1 MNEWLLLLLA
11 GFLPTE
17 IWRIM
22 GVFVSKGIS
31 EGSEILEWVRA
42 VATAT
47 MAAVVAKLAFYP
59 SGALADLPL
68 SLRLSALIIGIL
80 GYFMVKRSI
89 LAGVL
94 IGEAVLIVG
103 AIIR

>member
-17 IWRIM
+17 IWRWA
-22 GVFVSKGIS
+22 GVFASKGIE
-31 EGSEILEWVRA
+31 EGSEVLDWVRA

-59 SGALADLPL
+59 SGELANLTL
-68 SLRLSALIIGIL
+68 NLRLSALVIGIVA
-80 GYFMVKRSI
+80 YFLMKRSV

-94 IGEAVLIVG
+94 IGEAVLVAG
-103 AIIR
+103 AYFI

>member
-17 IWRIM
+17 IWRWA
-22 GVFVSKGIS
+22 GVFVSKGIE
-31 EGSEILEWVRA
+31 EGSEILEWVKA

-47 MAAVVAKLAFYP
+47 MAAVVAKLCFYP
-59 SGALADLPL
+59 SGALADLPF
-68 SLRLSALIIGIL
+68 SLRLAALVCGIL
-80 GYFMVKRSI
+80 GYFLIKRSV

-94 IGEAVLIVG
+94 LGEAILIAG
-103 AIIR
+103 AFML

>member
-17 IWRIM
+17 IWRWA
-22 GVFVSKGIS
+22 GVFFSKGIE

-47 MAAVVAKLAFYP
+47 MAAVVGKLCFFP
-59 SGALADLPL
+59 SGALAELPFG
-68 SLRLSALIIGIL
+68 LRLSALAIGIIAFFIL
-80 GYFMVKRSI
+80 KRSV

-94 IGEAVLIVG
+94 LGEAVLIAG
-103 AIIR
+103 AFMR